1 MPLAG
6 GRPPPADDFL
16 PQAPPPQ
23 RPPFPFFFHLLH
35 TIERLYE
42 RFSLHTPQAIYN
54 PQAFPW
60 ALELESHWQAIRAEL
75 NAVLPNRHLIP
86 NFQDISPEQ
95 QAITQDDKWK
105 TYVLYAYGARANH
118 NCRECPK
125 TTSLV
130 ERIPG
135 MKTAFFSILAAGKHI
150 PAHRGP
156 YKGLLRAH
164 LALLVPKPTNACRM
178 HVNGMEARWEEGKT
192 LIFDDTLTHEVWN
205 DSDDDRVVLFI
216 DFSRPM
222 RAPLSWINES
232 IMRVIRWSPYARGAV
247 RRFQKWYEQHGIAAD
262 VKL

>member
-1 MPLAG
+1 MRRMKITP
-6 GRPPPADDFL
+6 RSP
-16 PQAPPPQ
+16 PQAPS
-23 RPPFPFFFHLLH
+23 FPFFFHILH
-35 TIERLYE
+35 AVERLYE
-42 RFSLHTPQAIYN
+42 RASLHPQQSIYSSSDF
-54 PQAFPW
+54 QW
-60 ALELESHWQAIRAEL
+60 TQDLEAHWSDIRAEL
-75 NAVLPNRHLIP
+75 NAVLPHRHLIP

-118 NCRECPK
+118 NCRECPR
-125 TTSLV
+125 TTALV

-156 YKGLLRAH
+156 YKGLLRCH
-164 LALLVPKPTNACRM
+164 LALLVPKPTKACRI
-178 HVNGMEARWEEGKT
+178 HVDGTEARWEEGKT

-205 DSDDDRVVLFI
+205 NSDGDRVVLFI

-222 RAPLSWINES
+222 RAPLSWINET

-247 RRFQKWYEQHGIAAD
+247 RRFRQWYEKRGISAD
-262 VKL
+262 VSL